1 MWDPASGT
9 DFFMKSAF
17 VRNCLHTVMTLSL
30 HSRSYTH
37 AGELRWCKHEEG
49 LKILIPHMDMDHLLC
64 CCADA
69 RDHKLRGWRHWPSLA
84 VSVGHESMARAFGR

>member
-1 MWDPASGT
+1 
-9 DFFMKSAF
+9 MKSAF

-64 CCADA
+64 CSIGRRETPSYWLVAPYGAAAVEDVGAWPA
-69 RDHKLRGWRHWPSLA
+69 RGP
-84 VSVGHESMARAFGR
+84 